1 MYFFIIIKHNSER
14 IKKKNFKKIGKIELW
29 KHLIITLKNQ
39 KVFVD
44 TDSNK
49 ILNDCR
55 KNFPW
60 VKVYLRDKKFIKLEN
75 SKKVSPTLLMIKNFL
90 DKFIK
95 NPNEIIVTTHV
106 TSPFMKL
113 QTFKDAAKKLKNY
126 DSVAAITKDYNFAW
140 VKKRKKIIPI
150 NFNPRII
157 TKTQN
162 LNPIIQSNGAFFIFT
177 KKIFLKYNNRI
188 GKNPFYYEVNFPESI
203 EIDTNQDLKLARAIY
218 EYEYN

>member
-1 MYFFIIIKHNSER
+1 M
-14 IKKKNFKKIGKIELW
+14 
-29 KHLIITLKNQ
+29 IITLKNQ

-177 KKIFLKYNNRI
+177 KKTFLKYNNRI
-188 GKNPFYYEVNFPESI
+188 GKNPFYYEVNFPESV

-218 EYEYN
+218 EYN

>member
-177 KKIFLKYNNRI
+177 KKTFLKYNNRI
-188 GKNPFYYEVNFPESI
+188 GKNPFYYEVNFPESV

-218 EYEYN
+218 EYN